1 MCIGAHI
8 SVQPQWVVLLKLS
21 CLHTPSM
28 SSVTKLK
35 LFANVLTMLCTASMS
50 TVTQILLC
58 TASVSIVTHTLLC
71 TASVSIVTHTLLCT
85 ASVSIATHTLLCT
98 ASMSI
103 VTHTLL
109 CTASVS
115 IVTHTLLYTASM
127 SIVTHSLLR
136 IASMSSVTHILLRT
150 ASMSIAQCLFS
161 GRCLGALEARW
172 LCPGTLFFGVTL
184 LLAMVWR
191 RRGLSSTL
199 SISPLGHRH
208 VKSWSVQQLFV
219 SSADLNST
227 FSCVSTLPATAFVF
241 NGRF

>member
-50 TVTQILLC
+50 TVTQ
-58 TASVSIVTHTLLC
+58 
-71 TASVSIVTHTLLCT
+71 
-85 ASVSIATHTLLCT
+85 
-98 ASMSI
+98 
-103 VTHTLL
+103 TLL

-127 SIVTHSLLR
+127 SIVTHILLR